1 LTLEDVT
8 KRRSTKFSDDGA
20 INAGEEAEQV
30 DQLRELRR
38 SECGVRLMLTLT
50 TPPCVPFLILPP
62 PKPLESWASPAIWAV
77 AGSLRPRPHAL
88 VCHADFGS
96 GPGFLEGNRPTTV
109 TAFFIFCF
117 ISLQFKFEFEFEF
130 HFNSCKLM

>member
-1 LTLEDVT
+1 LTPEDVT
-8 KRRSTKFSDDGA
+8 KRRSTKFGDDGA

-30 DQLRELRR
+30 DQLRELRW
-38 SECGVRLMLTLT
+38 SECGVRFRLTLT

-109 TAFFIFCF
+109 TAFFIFVLLVCSLNLNF
-117 ISLQFKFEFEFEF
+117 ISILA
-130 HFNSCKLM
+130 NSCNTV